1 MQNSNPYLCVSPQS
15 AMRHKLNEGTRM
27 ILEGNG
33 YGKF

>member
-1 MQNSNPYLCVSPQS
+1 
-15 AMRHKLNEGTRM
+15 MRHKLNEGTRM

>member
-1 MQNSNPYLCVSPQS
+1 MSVSPQPT
-15 AMRHKLNEGTRM
+15 MLHKLNKGTRM